1 MPGSAEDI
9 GLSLVI
15 LALVFAFAALIRR
28 WARPLRALFIP
39 TAVIGGFVMLGLGPE
54 GLGRING
61 GDGLFPAHM
70 LGVWKALPGLLISV
84 MCASLLLG
92 ERLPP
97 PREVWSISGSHV
109 IAGGVMSGG
118 QFAIAGIL
126 TMLVLEPMFGFSS
139 KAGALIEMSFAG
151 GHGTL
156 AGLTPVLVEYG
167 ASELLEVGLGL
178 ATIGMVTGIVVG
190 TMLVKYAI
198 NSPSIPVARQ
208 NPPSPD
214 EDLDIDHH
222 LPGPDDEPL
231 DEWKGM
237 TQVTAAAVFLGV
249 SIAAG
254 VVLLELFRWAFNL
267 IGSNFFDKFPLFPF
281 TIIGG
286 VLVQLCAVRF
296 HFEWAVNRRAV
307 EGLGGLATDGIV
319 TCAIGTLS
327 LAALG
332 AHIGPLIILAV
343 ASVAW
348 SAFVTLVVARRIF
361 PRNWFEHALAEFGE
375 SQGNIATGFVMVDMV
390 DPARQTD
397 VVRGYSYRQLITRPL
412 IGGGFI
418 TALAVPLIA
427 TWGLPLFT
435 LVTAAATLILVVWG
449 IRRNAASAAAR
460 PPARSE
466 RHSPAVNS

>member
-1 MPGSAEDI
+1 MFGSAEDFGLSFVI
-9 GLSLVI
+9 LSLVFA
-15 LALVFAFAALIRR
+15 LASLVRR
-28 WARPLRALFIP
+28 WSRPLRALFIP
-39 TAVIGGFVMLGLGPE
+39 TAVIGGFLVLVLGPE
-54 GLGRING
+54 GFGRVTG
-61 GDGLFPAHM
+61 GSGLFSQETFA
-70 LGVWKALPGLLISV
+70 VWKALPGLLINL

-97 PREVWSISGSHV
+97 LKTVWTISGPHV
-109 IAGGVMSGG
+109 ITAGVMSGG
-118 QFAIAGIL
+118 QFAIAGIV
-126 TMLVLEPMFGFSS
+126 TMLVLEPVFGFSS

-156 AGLTPVLVEYG
+156 AGLTPVLVKYD
-167 ASELLEVGLGL
+167 AAELLEVGLGL

-190 TMLVKYAI
+190 TMLVNYGI
-198 NSPSIPVARQ
+198 NSPTISVARQ

-222 LPGPDDEPL
+222 LPGPDDQPL

-249 SIAAG
+249 AIGVGIA
-254 VVLLELFRWAFNL
+254 LLELFRVVFNAL
-267 IGSNFFDKFPLFPF
+267 GSNFFDKFPLFPF

-319 TCAIGTLS
+319 ICAIGTLS
-327 LAALG
+327 LSALG
-332 AHIGPLIILAV
+332 GHIGPLIILAA

-348 SAFVTLVVARRIF
+348 SVFLAMVIAPRLF

-375 SQGNIATGFVMVDMV
+375 SQGNVATGFVMVDMV

-397 VVRGYSYRQLITRPL
+397 VVRAYSYRQLITRPL
-412 IGGGFI
+412 VGGGFV

-427 TWGLPLFT
+427 TWGLPIFT
-435 LVTAAATLILVVWG
+435 LVTAIATLLLLFWG
-449 IRRNAASAAAR
+449 IRRASPTAAAPISAGADR
-460 PPARSE
+460 PS
-466 RHSPAVNS
+466 HAVHK